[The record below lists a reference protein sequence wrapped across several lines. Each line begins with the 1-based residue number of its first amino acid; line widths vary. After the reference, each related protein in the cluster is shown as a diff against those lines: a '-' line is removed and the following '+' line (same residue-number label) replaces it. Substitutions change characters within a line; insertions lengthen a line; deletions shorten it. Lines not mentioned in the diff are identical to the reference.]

1 MKTVA
6 AFWKNRMKRYE
17 ALAEELAQSI
27 GNGTLKVGDRLPSVR
42 QVSRARGLSA
52 STVFEAYYLLEARGL
67 VRARERSGYYVAA
80 GGPGQAP
87 EAAGLDGELKEA
99 LPVAVDELV
108 FSILASAK
116 QRSVVPLGSAFPSP
130 LLYPLE
136 RLARMLARGAA
147 AMDPWSTVDDIGAG
161 SLELRRH
168 IAQRYLADGMQV
180 QPDDIVL
187 TNGALEA
194 LNLSLQAVTKPG
206 DAVVVESPSF
216 YGALQALERC
226 GLKAIEVPACPRIGI
241 SLQMLEQAL
250 TMYRPTAC
258 WLMTTFQN
266 PLGSTMPEAKKQALV
281 EMLARAGVPLIEDD
295 VYGELYFGRRRPLPA
310 KAFDREGLVLHCGS
324 FSKCLAP
331 GYRVGWAIP
340 GRFAHK
346 LGRLKLTSS
355 LSVSV
360 PIQLGLCEYLSK
372 GGYDRHLRQLREAF
386 SQQQAALADAVSRH
400 FPPGTRVSRPAGGY
414 FLWVELPAGADAL
427 ALQREACALG
437 ISLAP
442 GPMFSARAAFGNCMR
457 LNYGH
462 PWSGP
467 MASAVATLGRLAA
480 AQLAQPA
487 GVAGLAAA

>member
-1 MKTVA
+1 
-6 AFWKNRMKRYE
+6 MKRYE
-17 ALAEELAQSI
+17 ALAEELALSI
-27 GNGTLKVGDRLPSVR
+27 RTGTLGMGDRLPSVR
-42 QVSRARGLSA
+42 QLSKAHGVSA

-80 GGPGQAP
+80 GSPGQAP
-87 EAAGLDGELKEA
+87 EAAGLDGELQEA

-116 QRSVVPLGSAFPSP
+116 QRDVVPLGSAFPSP

-136 RLARMLARGAA
+136 RLARTLARGAA
-147 AMDPWSTVDDIGAG
+147 SMDPWSTVDDIGAG
-161 SLELRRH
+161 SIALRRQ

-180 QPDDIVL
+180 QPDDIIL

-194 LNLSLQAVTKPG
+194 LNLCLQAVTRPG
-206 DAVVVESPSF
+206 DAVVVESPTF
-216 YGALQALERC
+216 YGALQALQRC
-226 GLKAIEVPACPRIGI
+226 GLKAIEVPTCARVGI

-250 TMYRPTAC
+250 AMYRPAAC

-266 PLGSTMPEAKKQALV
+266 PLGSTMPEAKKQTLV

-310 KAFDREGLVLHCGS
+310 KAFDREGLVLHCSS

-340 GRFAHK
+340 GRFARK
-346 LGRLKLTSS
+346 TARLKLTSS

-360 PIQLGLCEYLSK
+360 PVQQGLCEYLAR

-386 SQQQAALADAVSRH
+386 SQQQVALADAVSRH
-400 FPPGTRVSRPAGGY
+400 FPPGTRISRPAGGY
-414 FLWVELPAGADAL
+414 FLWVELPAGVDAL

-442 GPMFSARAAFGNCMR
+442 GPMFSARASFGNCMR

-462 PWSGP
+462 PWSG
-467 MASAVATLGRLAA
+467 AIAGAVATIGRLAA
-480 AQLAQPA
+480 AQLKQPA
-487 GVAGLAAA
+487 GIAGLAA

>member
-1 MKTVA
+1 
-6 AFWKNRMKRYE
+6 MKRYE

-414 FLWVELPAGADAL
+414 FLWVELPAGADTL

>member
-1 MKTVA
+1 
-6 AFWKNRMKRYE
+6 MKRYE

-27 GNGTLKVGDRLPSVR
+27 GNGTLRLGDRLPSVR
-42 QVSRARGLSA
+42 QVSRTRGLSA

-80 GGPGQAP
+80 DGAGQAP

-108 FSILASAK
+108 FSILASVK

-161 SLELRRH
+161 NLELRRH

-206 DAVVVESPSF
+206 DAVVVESPCF

-226 GLKAIEVPACPRIGI
+226 GLKAIEVPTCPRIGV

-250 TMYRPTAC
+250 TMYRPAAC

-295 VYGELYFGRRRPLPA
+295 VYGELYFGKRRPLPA
-310 KAFDREGLVLHCGS
+310 KAFDREGMVLHCGS

-331 GYRVGWAIP
+331 GYRVGWAMP
-340 GRFAHK
+340 GRFARK
-346 LGRLKLTSS
+346 VGRLKLTTS
-355 LSVSV
+355 LSVSAPV
-360 PIQLGLCEYLSK
+360 QVGLCEYLAR

-386 SQQQAALADAVSRH
+386 LQQQVALADAVARH
-400 FPPGTRVSRPAGGY
+400 FPPGTRVSRPAGGF
-414 FLWVELPAGADAL
+414 FLWVELPAGADTL

-462 PWSGP
+462 PWSGA